1 MMIPRLNC
9 SSRRAGFTLVE
20 LLVVIGIIA
29 LLIGILLPS
38 LGRARLSARSTVNL
52 SNLRQLSTG
61 LEMYRNEAEGR
72 FPTHSS
78 LKSLTT
84 QATPPS
90 PRIRWSDRL
99 YPYLNDTGI
108 FSSPLLD
115 DRALKTEMKP
125 FAHTVR
131 VVGGTL
137 DDSQAI
143 YWGGYGY
150 NFQYLGNARVK
161 PGNNGPLAAT
171 TASVKDSSG
180 TVAFA
185 DTKGSR
191 DGDDTFDYDEGT
203 YVIDPPLQSLFFG
216 SRGSRATSADPLDA
230 GNYGYSGG
238 DGTAGALVPEH
249 RATPDAR
256 NIGEKVAVVCV
267 DGHGELILLRDLD
280 DRDGNEQPDNGFWNG
295 LGDVGE
301 R

>member
-1 MMIPRLNC
+1 MTRLAA
-9 SSRRAGFTLVE
+9 SRRTGFTLVE

-38 LGRARLSARSTVNL
+38 LSRARHSARSTVNL

-61 LEMYRNEAEGR
+61 MEMYRNEAEGR

-84 QATPPS
+84 NATPPS

-99 YPYLNDTGI
+99 YPYLGDTGI
-108 FSSPLLD
+108 FTSPLLD

-131 VVGGTL
+131 VVGGSL
-137 DDSQAI
+137 DESRAV

-150 NFQYLGNARVK
+150 NYQYLGNARVQ
-161 PGNNGPLAAT
+161 PGNNGPYVAT
-171 TASVKDSSG
+171 PSSIRDSSG
-180 TVAFA
+180 TIAFA

-191 DGDDTFDYDEGT
+191 NGDDVFDYDEGT
-203 YVIDPPLQSLFFG
+203 YTIDPPLQSLTYG
-216 SRGSRATSADPLDA
+216 SRGSRSSSADPLQP
-230 GNYGYSGG
+230 GNYGYTGG
-238 DGTAGALVPEH
+238 DGTGGTVVVEQ
-249 RATPDAR
+249 RSTPDAR
-256 NIGEKVAVVCV
+256 NAGATVAAVFV
-267 DGHGELILLRDLD
+267 DGHGAFFELPELD
-280 DRDGNEQPDNGFWNG
+280 DRDGDEQPDNGFWNG
-295 LGDVGE
+295 LGTPGE